1 VTVAPTS
8 PKTKPPTSPTT
19 LELRP
24 TDCTK
29 TAYDL
34 SIVVDQSG
42 SVGPKNDALQRAAIK
57 AFVQRFKLGPGTL
70 DSRVAYTTYSKKIG
84 SVASFTAESATGQRM
99 FGALVDR
106 FAGNVKLAMQG
117 TNTGPALFS
126 AYSAWTSPTSI
137 AARTGS
143 GRTSTKVAIIIT
155 DGMPNNL
162 EGCGEAGLMGNLP
175 KSWKPASN
183 KDKELKSLDCARRA
197 FALVKSTVDFVIYV
211 NMGDMSIRGSASHA
225 PALKG
230 LFEGRENAYIEGTYL
245 NMGAVFDQVATLLCR
260 KSREQ

>member
-1 VTVAPTS
+1 VAPSS

-24 TDCTK
+24 TDCKK

-57 AFVQRFKLGPGTL
+57 AFVQRFQLGPGTL

-84 SVASFTAESATGQRM
+84 SVASFTAASATGQRM
-99 FGALVDR
+99 FGALVDQ
-106 FAGNVKLAMQG
+106 FAGNVRLAMQG

-126 AYSAWTSPTSI
+126 AYSAWTSPASI
-137 AARTGS
+137 AARTRS
-143 GRTSTKVAIIIT
+143 GRTSTRVAIIIT

-162 EGCGEAGLMGNLP
+162 QGCLEAGLLVNLA
-175 KSWKPASN
+175 KSWQPAN
-183 KDKELKSLDCARRA
+183 LRDKELKSLDCARSA
-197 FALVKSTVDFVIYV
+197 FALIKSTVDFVIYV
-211 NMGDMSIRGSASHA
+211 NMGDMSKGASTSHA

-230 LFEGRENAYIEGTYL
+230 LFQGRENAYIEGTYQ
-245 NMGAVFDQVATLLCR
+245 NMGAVFDRVATLLCS